1 MNKIYPTPFLTS
13 WPTLISLRQ
22 IISWMKGEGKNKN
35 GKRAKRSESFETR
48 VIISNFGY

>member
-1 MNKIYPTPFLTS
+1 MNQIYTTPLLTS

-22 IISWMKGEGKNKN
+22 IISWMKGEEKNK
-35 GKRAKRSESFETR
+35 KKARAKRSESFETR